1 MVAKGMQ
8 TGRGRQARAGCAGV
22 WPGLRTRTPG
32 CAKRS
37 SRLEAECERLGGEN
51 QRLRGRARTAPEHN
65 ERLRGEV
72 EGLRRAPAP
81 GGAVLQG

>member
-51 QRLRGRARTAPEHN
+51 QRLGPSANGSRTQRAAAR
-65 ERLRGEV
+65 
-72 EGLRRAPAP
+72 
-81 GGAVLQG
+81 